1 MGAVVVAS
9 RKKYPPLLDMS
20 TVIPFSPLVDA
31 FGGHVCRVAIARP
44 LAVPYSSGSI
54 GILDLSNAYL
64 QNALAAA

>member
-1 MGAVVVAS
+1 
-9 RKKYPPLLDMS
+9 
-20 TVIPFSPLVDA
+20 
-31 FGGHVCRVAIARP
+31 VCRVAIARP